1 MQFDPDTIR
10 FTAAQLADLRIARD
24 LTAAERTAHLNG
36 AAKCGTVA
44 AGHSCRAFATLPQN
58 HGRTVGQVSEAH
70 AEILR
75 ASVDGLDVLI
85 AAIEYHGVA
94 CRRCLGEGAEEFGHG
109 DECRERQ
116 CRLCDGTGREAAS

>member
-1 MQFDPDTIR
+1 MHFDPDTIV

-24 LTAAERTAHLNG
+24 LTAAERTAHLDG
-36 AAKCGTVA
+36 TAKCGTVA
-44 AGHSCRAFATLPQN
+44 AGCSCRMFASLPQN

-75 ASVDGLDVLI
+75 ASVDALDVLI
-85 AAIEYHGVA
+85 AAIEHHGVA
-94 CRRCLGEGAEEFGHG
+94 CPRCLGEGAEEFGYG

-116 CRLCDGTGREAAS
+116 CRNCDGFGRVAA